1 MSIVFSGAY
10 ILARANDAESGLPR
24 IYHHNL
30 VAFDTI
36 TADQETTA
44 NPATNLA
51 NPDTSLLWKSG
62 STATQ
67 KLTVLF
73 DYTDPI
79 DYVAFARH
87 NFADGGASITSIEIL
102 DPGGD
107 PDTPGD
113 WTEVVGENVLAD
125 NLATV
130 FQFTATVANG
140 LRITIN
146 PGTVEPQAA
155 VMYCGTSLPLPE
167 GIPPGHMPIK
177 EARQSIGFG
186 ATSNSG
192 DRLGYVELG
201 ATLSANIVQKDVDPA
216 WYRANLREIARLGKR
231 TTFFFAWDPEN
242 YPDEVGFCWPTNDPK
257 PTINR
262 VTGHIDI
269 TFEIGGLAV

>member
-10 ILARANDAESGLPR
+10 TLARATDAESGLPR

-36 TADQETTA
+36 TAEQETTA

-51 NPDTSLLWKSG
+51 NSDTSLSWKSG
-62 STATQ
+62 STASQ

-113 WTEVVGENVLAD
+113 WTEVVGANVLAD

-140 LRITIN
+140 LRITLN
-146 PGTVEPQAA
+146 PGTVAPEAA
-155 VMYCGTSLPLPE
+155 VMYCGTSLPLTYGLPV
-167 GIPPGHMPIK
+167 GHMPIK
-177 EARQSIGFG
+177 YARQSRGFG
-186 ATSNSG
+186 ATAESG

-201 ATLSANIVQKDVDPA
+201 ATLSGNIVQKDLDPV
-216 WYRANLREIARLGKR
+216 WYRENLKDIGMEGKR
-231 TTFFFAWDPEN
+231 STFFFAWDPEN
-242 YPDEVGFCWPTNDPK
+242 YPDEVALLLD
-257 PTINR
+257 
-262 VTGHIDI
+262 DQ
-269 TFEIGGLAV
+269 